1 MSTFTLTVP
10 TTPSFKAVNSI
21 TDADIKNKVGS
32 ITRNKET
39 TDTWRRVVQNT
50 KIPASLLFAFA
61 GASGFNPD
69 FVSGTTYGLMS
80 LSPLYGA
87 VDPTTKQRYNS
98 KLILNYEKQKNR
110 MTSGELNAFKR
121 LGYNWGAEGVA
132 TFPNVTEAL
141 LKKYEFN
148 LLMGAIFLG
157 QLIDNDFYFNYSR
170 TPIKSV
176 RLADTKNNLLL
187 ERVII
192 LYFNGCNTDV
202 PSVQMALS
210 NNYPSAL
217 SLVQAIEGTDP
228 SSAYK
233 IKQMMG
239 VGGWID
245 SIKNSATF
253 NGFVSNY
260 NIK

>member
-1 MSTFTLTVP
+1 MSTFTLAVP
-10 TTPSFKAVNSI
+10 TSPSFKAVNGI
-21 TDADIKNKVGS
+21 TSAEIQNRIGS
-32 ITRNKET
+32 ITRNKEI
-39 TDTWRRVVQNT
+39 TDVWRRVVQNT

-69 FVSGTTYGLMS
+69 FASANSYGIMS
-80 LSPLYGA
+80 LSTFYGA
-87 VDPTTKQRYNS
+87 TDPKTKLRPNS
-98 KLILNYEKQKNR
+98 KVILNWEKQKNR
-110 MTSGELNAFKR
+110 MTLGETTAFKKF
-121 LGYNWGAEGVA
+121 GFTWGVEGVA
-132 TFPNVTEAL
+132 SFPNVTEAL

-157 QLIDNDFYFNYSR
+157 QLIDGDPYINYAL

-176 RLADTKNNLLL
+176 RLSDSKNNLLL
-187 ERVII
+187 ERII
-192 LYFNGCNTDV
+192 VLYFNACNTDV

-210 NNYPSAL
+210 NQYPNAL
-217 SLVQAIEGTDP
+217 SLVQAIEGSDP
-228 SSAYK
+228 STAYK

-245 SIKNSATF
+245 SVKNSATF